1 MSASPCPR
9 CEGEMSRYGALSR
22 ADNETQVCDDCG
34 LEEAIE
40 ALHLGAPTPKT
51 KWPINLLNEPR
62 P

>member
-1 MSASPCPR
+1 
-9 CEGEMSRYGALSR
+9 MSRYGALSR

-40 ALHLGAPTPKT
+40 ALHLGAPTPKS